1 MDKLSTTEEVE
12 IAVQDLGS
20 EECES
25 IAGEADERSI
35 FVERTLAIVKPDA
48 MHRYEEIEDIII
60 RSGFTILEK
69 RRVHMTAEQTSDFYA
84 EHFGKLFFPSLVAY
98 MSSGPIMA
106 LMLARDQA
114 VISWNHLIGPAN
126 VAMAR
131 ANQPAS
137 LRARYGTD
145 EQHNGLHGSDNDIAA
160 QRELRFFFGD
170 AIVEPIAV
178 GQLSKDYLAK
188 AVNPTLLKGL
198 TELCKHKP
206 EDPAKWL
213 SDWLLNNNPYK
224 AKIKEMPYMIIEP
237 SF

>member
-1 MDKLSTTEEVE
+1 VGWGGAEE
-12 IAVQDLGS
+12 LGAEELGE

-25 IAGEADERSI
+25 VSAAEVDERSI

-48 MHRYEEIEDIII
+48 MHRYEEIEDIIV

-69 RRVHMTAEQTSDFYA
+69 RRVHMTAEQTSDLYA

-98 MSSGPIMA
+98 MSSGPIMV

-114 VISWNHLIGPAN
+114 VLTWRQLIGPAN
-126 VAMAR
+126 VDMAK

-145 EQHNGLHGSDNDIAA
+145 EQRNGLHGSESDALA

-178 GQLSKDYLAK
+178 GQLAKDYLAR
-188 AVNPTLLKGL
+188 AVNPTLIKGL
-198 TELCKHKP
+198 TELCKNKP

-213 SDWLLNNNPYK
+213 SDWLLSNNPYK
-224 AKIKEMPYMIIEP
+224 AKVKETPYMVFEL
-237 SF
+237 S

>member
-1 MDKLSTTEEVE
+1 MLPATEEVGGGD
-12 IAVQDLGS
+12 AVTEG
-20 EECES
+20 CES
-25 IAGEADERSI
+25 QAPADERNI
-35 FVERTLAIVKPDA
+35 FVERTLAVVKPDA
-48 MHRYEEIEDIII
+48 MYRYEEIEDIII

-69 RRVHMTAEQTSDFYA
+69 RRVHMTAEQTSDLYA

-114 VISWNHLIGPAN
+114 VLAWNQLIGPAN
-126 VAMAR
+126 VILAR

-145 EQHNGLHGSDNDIAA
+145 EQRNGLHGSSSDISA

-170 AIVEPIAV
+170 AVIEPIAV
-178 GQLSKDYLAK
+178 GQLSKDYLAR

-198 TELCKHKP
+198 TELCKNKP
-206 EDPAKWL
+206 ENPAKWL
-213 SDWLLNNNPYK
+213 SDWLLANNPYK
-224 AKIKEMPYMIIEP
+224 AKIKETPCMVFEP
-237 SF
+237 PF